1 MKKTKKIKIEIDTI
15 FGSEFQQE
23 FAEKTLQMLL
33 YSWAQYLH
41 SSHKKN
47 LVIYRIEKK

>member
-23 FAEKTLQMLL
+23 FAENSLQMML

-41 SSHKKN
+41 STHKKN
-47 LVIYRIEKK
+47 LVTYRIEKR